1 MFVTAYPS
9 SVYRISATGV
19 ASPAGNDPE
28 FQGWEIAA
36 DTSGNFYLA
45 DHFSNRIRKIDNS
58 GNVSTIAGNGVAADT
73 DGIRLDA
80 SFNGPQG
87 ITIDAA
93 GNLYVTT
100 FNYNTN
106 GGNKV
111 RKITFE

>member
-1 MFVTAYPS
+1 M
-9 SVYRISATGV
+9 
-19 ASPAGNDPE
+19 
-28 FQGWEIAA
+28 
-36 DTSGNFYLA
+36 
-45 DHFSNRIRKIDNS
+45 
-58 GNVSTIAGNGVAADT
+58 STIAGNGVAADT
-73 DGIRLDA
+73 DGIGLDA